1 MLLPMRFFK
10 LFSPLLSNSLL
21 VSPSVNRPRL
31 CNWLI
36 ALPALLLLGCTADPQ
51 TDAQK
56 LEDSPSQVSPITV
69 YSSRAEHLIQ
79 PLFDAF
85 TQETGIPIRFITDTE
100 AALISRLQSEGSNSP
115 ADILLTVDA
124 GNLWHA
130 DQLGILQPLNS
141 QVLLDNVPPQYRAQN
156 NSWFGLSLRAR
167 TMVYSTE
174 RVDPNQLSSYEALA
188 DEEWAGKLCLRTSKK
203 VYNQSLVASFIARLG
218 EEAAEG
224 VVRGWVAN
232 LALDPLSSDNRAIEA
247 IAAGICDIALVN
259 TYYFGRMQ
267 ANDPSIP
274 IAVFW
279 PNQETSGVHVNVSG
293 AGLTKYAPQR
303 AQAVQLLEWL
313 SGQFAQ
319 EQFAGINL
327 EFPVNASV
335 DVVEIV
341 SDWGD
346 FEADQMKVETFGYL
360 QSDAVRLMDRAG
372 YR

>member
-1 MLLPMRFFK
+1 MLFLKPLSVLPSIEVSIGFK
-10 LFSPLLSNSLL
+10 RLVPLVGL
-21 VSPSVNRPRL
+21 V
-31 CNWLI
+31 
-36 ALPALLLLGCTADPQ
+36 LLGCTADPQ
-51 TDAQK
+51 SDAH
-56 LEDSPSQVSPITV
+56 DSAASAEQSAPITV

-85 TQETGIPIRFITDTE
+85 TQETGIPVRFITDTE
-100 AALISRLQSEGSNSP
+100 AALISRLESEGSASP

-130 DQLGILQPLNS
+130 DQLNLLQPLSS
-141 QVLLDNVPPQYRAQN
+141 QVLLDNVPSQYRAPN

-174 RVDPNQLSSYEALA
+174 RVDSSQLSSYEALA
-188 DEEWAGKLCLRTSKK
+188 DEQWAGRLCLRTSKK

-218 EEAAEG
+218 EESAER
-224 VVRGWVAN
+224 VIKGWVAN
-232 LALDPLSSDNRAIEA
+232 LAVDPLSSDNRAIEA
-247 IAAGICDIALVN
+247 IEAGICDIALVN

-267 ANDPSIP
+267 ANNPNLP
-274 IAVFW
+274 IAIFW
-279 PNQETSGVHVNVSG
+279 PNQESSGVHVNVSG

-303 AQAVQLLEWL
+303 AEAVQMLEWL
-313 SGQFAQ
+313 SGQSAQ

-327 EFPVNASV
+327 EFPVNVSV
-335 DVVEIV
+335 DVVELV
-341 SDWGD
+341 AAWGG
-346 FEADQMKVETFGYL
+346 FQADQMNVEAFGSL